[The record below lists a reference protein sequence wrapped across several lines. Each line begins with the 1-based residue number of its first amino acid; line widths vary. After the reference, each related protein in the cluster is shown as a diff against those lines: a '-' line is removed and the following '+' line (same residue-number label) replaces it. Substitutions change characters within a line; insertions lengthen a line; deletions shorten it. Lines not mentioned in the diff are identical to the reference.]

1 MVAIVKCN
9 FMLNDEVK
17 EWYKVEAEKMGLSM
31 SGLMSFVL
39 SQYKKN
45 EDARQVLAELNNAN
59 KNIDMGEFANMM
71 QLIKD
76 LDEKNSAQG

>member
-1 MVAIVKCN
+1 MAIVKCN

-45 EDARQVLAELNNAN
+45 EDTRQVLAELNTAN
-59 KNIDMGEFANMM
+59 KNIDMGEITEVM
-71 QLIKD
+71 QLIKG
-76 LDEKNSAQG
+76 LDEMKDAQG